1 MHRTATPLPT
11 VVVAALLAAC
21 AGARP
26 SPEAAPVASTSTAA
40 ATGGA
45 ARDTAGTA
53 PVRRGYVAAD
63 VRFMQDMIAH
73 HAQALAMV
81 AMVPTHGAGDDVRLA
96 AERIDVTQRDEIALM
111 QRWLRRRGE
120 AVPEAAHAHH
130 HAGAAAMPGMLA
142 PAELARL
149 DSARGADFDRLFLA
163 SMIRHPEGALA
174 MVRGF
179 LAMPGAAQETEIF
192 RFSSDVD
199 ADQRAEIRRM
209 RALLDRL
216 AP

>member
-1 MHRTATPLPT
+1 MHRIAMSLPT
-11 VVVAALLAAC
+11 VATAALIAAC

-26 SPEAAPVASTSTAA
+26 PATTAA
-40 ATGGA
+40 AATA
-45 ARDTAGTA
+45 DPAPRDSVATVPA
-53 PVRRGYVAAD
+53 RRGYVAAD

-81 AMVPTHGAGDDVRLA
+81 AMVPTHGAGDAVRLA

-120 AVPEAAHAHH
+120 AAPEAVPEAAHAHH
-130 HAGAAAMPGMLA
+130 AAGAATMPGMLS

-149 DSARGADFDRLFLA
+149 DAARGTDFDRLFLA
-163 SMIRHPEGALA
+163 SMIRHHEGALA
-174 MVRGF
+174 MVRDY

>member
-1 MHRTATPLPT
+1 MHRIAMSLPT
-11 VVVAALLAAC
+11 VAAAALVAAC

-26 SPEAAPVASTSTAA
+26 SVTAA
-40 ATGGA
+40 TAATA
-45 ARDTAGTA
+45 DPAPRDSVDTV

-81 AMVPTHGAGDDVRLA
+81 AMVPTHGAGDAVRLA

-120 AVPEAAHAHH
+120 AAPEAVPEAAHAHH
-130 HAGAAAMPGMLA
+130 AAGAATMPGMLS

-149 DSARGADFDRLFLA
+149 DAARGTDFDRLFLA
-163 SMIRHPEGALA
+163 SMIRHHEGALA
-174 MVRGF
+174 MVRDY